1 MCDEHVPKVSSPTSP
16 PLPPIQVHHPN
27 RVLPNLIKVS
37 SPTAPPLPPIQGHH
51 PNRIL
56 PNLMTQEDRIKASK
70 REKKNHYR
78 KLYRLRQKRKRD
90 EKIRFV
96 ARRRARRRE
105 EKQKLK
111 DEEQK
116 LNARRIEEEQKKVIQ
131 LNKNEISKNAE
142 TETSNNS
149 SLPAA
154 NECDSETSFNDT
166 STHSER
172 NGGVPATIEE
182 TTTFSLC
189 DSIDKIAPAKKALE
203 FLTTNK
209 GLGMNLKKVNHYE
222 PTPRYNEHFP
232 TCEQKVHMRCVRDSR
247 GIVKY
252 THRCHDDSGIY
263 DNNFLVLYPKIQ
275 NNLI

>member
-1 MCDEHVPKVSSPTSP
+1 MFGHTAHTVIFKYSSYFNNMCDEHVPKVSSPTSP

-70 REKKNHYR
+70 REKKNRYR
-78 KLYRLRQKRKRD
+78 KLYRLRQNRKRA

-154 NECDSETSFNDT
+154 NECDSETSFNVT
-166 STHSER
+166 STQSDQR
-172 NGGVPATIEE
+172 EE
-182 TTTFSLC
+182 KQKLK
-189 DSIDKIAPAKKALE
+189 DEEQKLNARRRE
-203 FLTTNK
+203 EEQ
-209 GLGMNLKKVNHYE
+209 KKVILFDRKCGELLLH
-222 PTPRYNEHFP
+222 H
-232 TCEQKVHMRCVRDSR
+232 KVLAEKSLKPLPCVESD
-247 GIVKY
+247 
-252 THRCHDDSGIY
+252 
-263 DNNFLVLYPKIQ
+263 P
-275 NNLI
+275 

>member
-16 PLPPIQVHHPN
+16 PLPPIQF
-27 RVLPNLIKVS
+27 
-37 SPTAPPLPPIQGHH
+37 HH

-56 PNLMTQEDRIKASK
+56 PNLMTQEERIKPVKRK
-70 REKKNHYR
+70 RESRSRYM
-78 KLYRLRQKRKRD
+78 KLYRLRQKRK
-90 EKIRFV
+90 KAQTIRNV

-131 LNKNEISKNAE
+131 LNKNEISKNEE

-154 NECDSETSFNDT
+154 NECDSETSFNNT

-172 NGGVPATIEE
+172 NGAVPATIEE
-182 TTTFSLC
+182 TPTFSLC
-189 DSIDKIAPAKKALE
+189 QSIDKITPAKKALQI
-203 FLTTNK
+203 L
-209 GLGMNLKKVNHYE
+209 
-222 PTPRYNEHFP
+222 
-232 TCEQKVHMRCVRDSR
+232 MRTKQ
-247 GIVKY
+247 I
-252 THRCHDDSGIY
+252 
-263 DNNFLVLYPKIQ
+263 
-275 NNLI
+275 

>member
-16 PLPPIQVHHPN
+16 PLPRIQV
-27 RVLPNLIKVS
+27 
-37 SPTAPPLPPIQGHH
+37 HH

-56 PNLMTQEDRIKASK
+56 PNLMTQEERIKPVKRK
-70 REKKNHYR
+70 RESRSRYM
-78 KLYRLRQKRKRD
+78 KLYRLRQKRKKAQTIRD
-90 EKIRFV
+90 I

-131 LNKNEISKNAE
+131 LNKNEISKNEE

-166 STHSER
+166 STQSDQR
-172 NGGVPATIEE
+172 EE
-182 TTTFSLC
+182 KQKLK
-189 DSIDKIAPAKKALE
+189 DEEQKLNARRRE
-203 FLTTNK
+203 EEQ
-209 GLGMNLKKVNHYE
+209 KKVIQFDRKCGELLLH
-222 PTPRYNEHFP
+222 H
-232 TCEQKVHMRCVRDSR
+232 KVLAEKSLKPLPCVESD
-247 GIVKY
+247 
-252 THRCHDDSGIY
+252 
-263 DNNFLVLYPKIQ
+263 P
-275 NNLI
+275 